1 VGVFNLKFITCIN
14 LKKPIDAIKSFFSNH
29 SAKAAKPK
37 KLRLMPII
45 IAVFA
50 LSGGLLVYKAAAS
63 PSPSVSTNTG
73 AVQSTQ
79 EQPVENS
86 RLVIVDAGHGGID
99 GGAVS
104 KSGIVE
110 KNVNL
115 AIAKELQKMLT
126 TAKYKIIM
134 TREEDVS
141 IHDESAKTIRQQK
154 KSDLNNRLQIMKDN
168 PEAIFVSI
176 HQNILQGSTKASGA
190 QVFFAKSNPKS
201 AVLAQAIQN
210 SFNGTLQPENNKLV
224 KAAGKNIY
232 ILYYTESPAIMAECG
247 FLSNPEEAEKLN
259 TAEYQKQLAKAI
271 FDGIEK
277 YYAAPDEITVV
288 SE

>member
-1 VGVFNLKFITCIN
+1 MKFITCIN
-14 LKKPIDAIKSFFSNH
+14 LKKPIDAIKSFFANH
-29 SAKAAKPK
+29 GAKAAKPK

-63 PSPSVSTNTG
+63 SPAPPVSANTG
-73 AVQSTQ
+73 TVQSTQ
-79 EQPVENS
+79 EQPASNG
-86 RLVIVDAGHGGID
+86 RLVIVDAGHGGVD
-99 GGAVS
+99 GGAES

-115 AIAKELQKMLT
+115 AIAKELQKLLT
-126 TAKYKIIM
+126 DAKYKVIM

-141 IHDESAKTIRQQK
+141 IHDEDAKTIRQQK

-168 PEAIFVSI
+168 PEAVFVSI

-190 QVFFAKSNPKS
+190 QVFYSKTNPKS
-201 AVLAQAIQN
+201 AALAQSIQN
-210 SFNGTLQPENNKLV
+210 AFNGTLQPENNKLV
-224 KAAGKNIY
+224 KSAGKNIY
-232 ILYYTESPAIMAECG
+232 ILYYTESPAVMAECG
-247 FLSNPEEAEKLN
+247 FLSNPDEAEKLN
-259 TAEYQKQLAKAI
+259 TAEYQKQVAKAL
-271 FDGIEK
+271 FEGIEK